1 MDFGKCPICHEYG
14 FMPHTC
20 KPTFFVFRDSDDLW
34 ESIGDS
40 SIKRVFA
47 SDKEQAAIE
56 YCESDYEIPSD
67 LDVTVIS
74 TKDWNDIIDE
84 SDEEDLDNDRDT
96 VYEKLLTKCVKF
108 AMESEMIRSFHA
120 AEY

>member
-84 SDEEDLDNDRDT
+84 LYVRAKIEEGLKDLD
-96 VYEKLLTKCVKF
+96 EGK
-108 AMESEMIRSFHA
+108 SEH
-120 AEY
+120 E